1 MTKMNLVL
9 IYLLLVIVGL
19 SIGYFFFIPIVDNI
33 VLGLTI
39 GFAIGGGLGTLIV
52 QQLEK
57 NG

>member
-9 IYLLLVIVGL
+9 IYLMLVIVGL
-19 SIGYFFFIPIVDNI
+19 GIGYFFFIPIVGNT

-52 QQLEK
+52 QQLE
-57 NG
+57 